1 MYCLVEYW
9 GKCTR
14 IVYIRQPI
22 GLILKGLCEN
32 CKACLTLKHSRI
44 RMQSAHYTLL
54 ETLMIEVQ
62 HLTKYY
68 GVHLAVE
75 DLSFNAQPG
84 EIVGLLGP
92 NGAGKT
98 TTMRMLTG
106 FMPPT
111 SGEAKIAGYDVFTD
125 SMEIRKRVGYLPERV
140 PIYPDMTVN
149 DYIAFWAK
157 LRGITKPRKHVDA
170 VLERV
175 QLAHRRNSLIRHLSK
190 GMRQRLGLAQALV
203 HNPDVVILDE
213 PTIGIDPQQV
223 IEVRDAVRQLG
234 QNHTVLFS
242 THILS
247 EAEQVCDRVIIIHH
261 GRIIAQGKPAELRH
275 QLQPGAHLYVQI
287 GGADEAEALRV
298 LESVPGVEAVSRQGD
313 GYSVRAKAGED
324 IRAEIGAHVM
334 EGGYALLEL
343 RPVAMTLEDMF
354 LDIVGREE

>member
-1 MYCLVEYW
+1 
-9 GKCTR
+9 
-14 IVYIRQPI
+14 
-22 GLILKGLCEN
+22 
-32 CKACLTLKHSRI
+32 
-44 RMQSAHYTLL
+44 
-54 ETLMIEVQ
+54 MIEVQ

-68 GVHLAVE
+68 GVHLAID
-75 DLSFNAQPG
+75 DLSFTAQPG

-111 SGEAKIAGYDVFTD
+111 SGDAKIAGYDVFTD

-140 PIYPDMTVN
+140 PIYPDMTVK
-149 DYIAFWAK
+149 DYIAFWAR
-157 LRGITKPRKHVDA
+157 LRGIARPRKHVDA

-175 QLAHRRNSLIRHLSK
+175 QLSQRRDSLVRHLSK

-223 IEVRDAVRQLG
+223 IEVREAVRQLG

-247 EAEQVCDRVIIIHH
+247 EAEQVCDRVIIIHN
-261 GRIIAQGKPAELRH
+261 GRIVAQGKPVELRQ

-287 GGADEAEALRV
+287 GGADEGEALRI
-298 LESVPGVEAVSRQGD
+298 LESVRGVEAVSKQGD
-313 GYSVRAKAGED
+313 GYAIRAQAGQD
-324 IRAEIGAHVM
+324 IRPDIGAQVM
-334 EGGYALLEL
+334 QNGYSLLEL

>member
-1 MYCLVEYW
+1 
-9 GKCTR
+9 
-14 IVYIRQPI
+14 
-22 GLILKGLCEN
+22 
-32 CKACLTLKHSRI
+32 
-44 RMQSAHYTLL
+44 
-54 ETLMIEVQ
+54 MIEVER
-62 HLTKYY
+62 LTKYY
-68 GVHLAVE
+68 GVHLAVS
-75 DLSFNAQPG
+75 DLTFNAQSG

-140 PIYPDMTVN
+140 PIYPDMSVK

-157 LRGITKPRKHVDA
+157 LRGIKRPRKHVDV
-170 VLERV
+170 VLEQV
-175 QLAHRRNSLIRHLSK
+175 QLSSRRNSLVRHLSK

-223 IEVRDAVRQLG
+223 IEVREAVRQLG

-247 EAEQVCDRVIIIHH
+247 EAEQVCDRVIIIHN
-261 GRIIAQGKPAELRH
+261 GRIVAQGKPVELRQ

-287 GGADEAEALRV
+287 GGADEAGAMRV
-298 LESVPGVEAVSRQGD
+298 LENVPGMEAANRQGE
-313 GYSVRAKAGED
+313 GYAVRAQPGID
-324 IRAEIGAHVM
+324 IRAELAAHVM
-334 EGGYALLEL
+334 RSGYSLLEL

-354 LDIVGREE
+354 LDIVGRED

>member
-1 MYCLVEYW
+1 
-9 GKCTR
+9 
-14 IVYIRQPI
+14 
-22 GLILKGLCEN
+22 
-32 CKACLTLKHSRI
+32 
-44 RMQSAHYTLL
+44 
-54 ETLMIEVQ
+54 MIEV
-62 HLTKYY
+62 HNLTKYY
-68 GVHLAVE
+68 GVHLAVD

-140 PIYPDMTVN
+140 PIYPDMTVKG
-149 DYIAFWAK
+149 YIMFWAK
-157 LRGITKPRKHVDA
+157 LRGLRRPRKQVDA

-175 QLAHRRNSLIRHLSK
+175 QLTQRRDSLIRHLSK
-190 GMRQRLGLAQALV
+190 GLRQRLGLAQALV

-223 IEVRDAVRQLG
+223 IEVREAVRQLG
-234 QNHTVLFS
+234 QEHTVLFS

-247 EAEQVCDRVIIIHH
+247 EAEQVCDRVIIINK
-261 GRIIAQGKPAELRH
+261 GRIVAQGRPAELRQ
-275 QLQPGAHLYVQI
+275 QLQPGAHLYVEI
-287 GGADEAEALRV
+287 GGGEEAQALRL
-298 LESVPGVEAVSRQGD
+298 LESVAGVESVSRQGN
-313 GYSVRAKAGED
+313 GYTVRSRPGAD
-324 IRAEIGAHVM
+324 IRAELSAYIMQNH
-334 EGGYALLEL
+334 YALLEL

-354 LDIVGREE
+354 LDIMGREG